1 MSSPVD
7 PACTNSLSQ
16 RARGRSFTGITNL
29 SPDHTS
35 LIAHTLTS
43 TSPAARPRARTLF
56 SSRSLTTPELFLG
69 HATHNMPAGSSLL
82 LHGGKLFF
90 RSAWVLTK
98 SKTKSGGSCSA
109 ISHRAI
115 ASFSSAFTSG
125 GMPGRA
131 IRVRSLLPSFLGRG
145 VSEYQPMLPPIAPGR
160 NNRDGSG
167 HGNFS
172 DLP

>member
-115 ASFSSAFTSG
+115 ASFSSAF
-125 GMPGRA
+125 
-131 IRVRSLLPSFLGRG
+131 G
-145 VSEYQPMLPPIAPGR
+145 VSCQLRHHVTLKDDDSVSFILIIPGTDA
-160 NNRDGSG
+160 NLNC
-167 HGNFS
+167 
-172 DLP
+172 

>member
-1 MSSPVD
+1 SPVD

-115 ASFSSAFTSG
+115 ASG

-131 IRVRSLLPSFLGRG
+131 IRVRSLIPSFLGRG
-145 VSEYQPMLPPIAPGR
+145 VREYPTMRSPIAPGR